1 MIKMLKSSE
10 KPYEKSSTGI
20 VPILVPIIS
29 ILLYQ
34 TISFSINDPVN
45 KPFTTKNGISIKA

>member
-20 VPILVPIIS
+20 VPILAPIIS
-29 ILLYQ
+29 MLLYQ